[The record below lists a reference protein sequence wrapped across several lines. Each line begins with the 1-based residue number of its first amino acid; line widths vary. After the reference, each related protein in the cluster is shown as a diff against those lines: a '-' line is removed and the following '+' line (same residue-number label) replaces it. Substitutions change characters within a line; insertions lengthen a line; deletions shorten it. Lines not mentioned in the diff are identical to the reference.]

1 MILLEGFYECESL
14 INKFNYSMSVIL
26 KNLEQSMDGL
36 SVGVAVSGGSDS
48 LALTLLLKQYFDK
61 LGVSI
66 TAYTL
71 DHSLRP
77 ESGAEVLFVK
87 DTLAARGIDTK
98 ILFWD
103 HADLDIPFGKIEL
116 LARKARYQLICD
128 SCLTDKINILAVG
141 HTLDDQTETYMI
153 RKAKNSG
160 EYGLACMSAVRRFS
174 NSLNIIRPLL
184 LFSKAELKE
193 YLMNLSVCWISD
205 PSNEVDR
212 FTRVKFRKY
221 LNVNAEDKANIQL
234 EINKY
239 AKKRQLIE
247 QAFREFSLKYVNF
260 DYYSAMIFKPDE
272 IDAEN
277 FYKFMQYII
286 WMVGGAEYPC
296 SSKALIELSLTKQQF
311 TMGRCVVKKRSYNKY
326 IIFRENKNFQ
336 KIPLS
341 NCVKWDN
348 RFIIFTKTEF
358 KNYYIHNL
366 QDKDIVLLRRKK
378 VLNNNIKINILR
390 SLPAIYKEDA
400 KLLSVPSIGYNNDNF
415 VIEFNPPISFNDKF
429 VKIE

>member
-1 MILLEGFYECESL
+1 M
-14 INKFNYSMSVIL
+14 INKFNYSMDVIL
-26 KNLEQSMDGL
+26 KNLGQSMNAL

-48 LALTLLLKQYFDK
+48 LALTFLLKQYFDK
-61 LGVSI
+61 LGISI

-71 DHSLRP
+71 DHALRP
-77 ESGAEVLFVK
+77 ESGAEALFVK
-87 DTLAARGIDTK
+87 STLNLYGINTK

-116 LARKARYQLICD
+116 LARKARYQLICN
-128 SCLTDKINILAVG
+128 SCLIDKINILAVG
-141 HTLDDQTETYMI
+141 HTMDDQTETYMI

-184 LFSKAELKE
+184 LFSKEELKE
-193 YLMNLSVCWISD
+193 YLVSLGINWISD

-221 LNVNAEDKANIQL
+221 LNVNAEDRANIQL
-234 EINKY
+234 EINKC

-247 QAFREFSLKYVNF
+247 QAFREFSFKYVNF
-260 DYYSAMIFKPDE
+260 DYYSAMVLKPDE
-272 IDAEN
+272 VDAED
-277 FYKFMQYII
+277 FYKFIQYII
-286 WMVGGAEYPC
+286 WMIGGAEYPC
-296 SSKALIELSLTKQQF
+296 SNKALVQLLLSKRQF
-311 TMGRCVVKKRSYNKY
+311 TMGRCVIECARDNQYT
-326 IIFRENKNFQ
+326 IFRENKNFQ
-336 KIPLS
+336 KTPLS

-348 RFIIFTKTEF
+348 RFIIFTKIEC
-358 KNYYIHNL
+358 KNCYINNL
-366 QDKDIVLLRRKK
+366 KDRDIVLLRKEK

-390 SLPAIYKEDA
+390 SLPAVYNENE
-400 KLLSVPSIGYNNDNF
+400 KLLSVPSIGYNDDNF
-415 VIEFNPPISFNDKF
+415 VIEFNSPISFNDKF